1 MDILNELKTFEN
13 SNFFIKQP
21 ISYVNF
27 YFLYVNNNVLD
38 HIEKECLEIDDK
50 ILSDKVINSKL
61 MEYKKNNEKV
71 YYLSRLYS
79 YIYDNLENDNKNFVK
94 YSTIK
99 SIELPEII
107 EEFSN
112 YTSLFFLLE
121 NKKKVRFT
129 KKNIEKVSK
138 KTIKCR

>member
-1 MDILNELKTFEN
+1 
-13 SNFFIKQP
+13 
-21 ISYVNF
+21 
-27 YFLYVNNNVLD
+27 
-38 HIEKECLEIDDK
+38 
-50 ILSDKVINSKL
+50 

-71 YYLSRLYS
+71 YYLSGLYS

>member
-61 MEYKKNNEKV
+61 
-71 YYLSRLYS
+71 
-79 YIYDNLENDNKNFVK
+79 
-94 YSTIK
+94 
-99 SIELPEII
+99 
-107 EEFSN
+107 
-112 YTSLFFLLE
+112 
-121 NKKKVRFT
+121 
-129 KKNIEKVSK
+129 
-138 KTIKCR
+138 